1 MVIDECSK
9 RWHLDRGQVSA
20 WEKLKAFH
28 PRKFGGCRLKKRRG
42 VSGIL
47 FVLGVVLVMWGVFQW
62 LFSSVFTFDDTVLM
76 MCGAVLVVVGV
87 LMFIAD
93 LFETFLSHGQTALV
107 DGLQAG

>member
-1 MVIDECSK
+1 M
-9 RWHLDRGQVSA
+9 
-20 WEKLKAFH
+20 
-28 PRKFGGCRLKKRRG
+28 
-42 VSGIL
+42 
-47 FVLGVVLVMWGVFQW
+47 LGAVLVMCGIFQW

-76 MCGAVLVVVGV
+76 ICGAVLVIVGI